1 MRHNLLAA
9 FDTWHFHN
17 KCIPLFTWN
26 SSWVH
31 SLPCFKVVEHTAY
44 RPICCSKPT
53 CEKAANKTRC
63 FLSFSTKLEQWGA
76 GWGLDG
82 KEFYRGGTTS
92 IRPLMLTVLGP
103 AWGRYAYHRQGTEA
117 GRKVGRERAPRFHGR
132 PMGTPLYLLPLLFLT
147 TAAITQTIIYCLLC
161 VHCLPSL
168 TSVSCLSHVG
178 ITYYS
183 SFSFF

>member
-1 MRHNLLAA
+1 MPHDLLAT
-9 FDTWHFHN
+9 FDTWHFHD
-17 KCIPLFTWN
+17 KCIPLITWN

-82 KEFYRGGTTS
+82 RGFYGGGATG
-92 IRPLMLTVLGP
+92 IRPLMLTGLGP
-103 AWGRYAYHRQGTEA
+103 LGGDTRITGGVRRRA
-117 GRKVGRERAPRFHGR
+117 GRREVNELPDSMVAPWALHC
-132 PMGTPLYLLPLLFLT
+132 T
-147 TAAITQTIIYCLLC
+147 YC
-161 VHCLPSL
+161 H
-168 TSVSCLSHVG
+168 
-178 ITYYS
+178 YY
-183 SFSFF
+183 F